1 MIPRGYMSERLTA
14 EMVSDCR
21 PIDVFLW
28 AMRISVMKG
37 DLVTAIEAAS
47 AAAPFLHA
55 ALTPRTALPRKN
67 GDADRHDYATN

>member
-1 MIPRGYMSERLTA
+1 MIPRGCTSERLTA
-14 EMVSDCR
+14 EMVSACR
-21 PIDVFLW
+21 PIDVLLW

-37 DLVTAIEAAS
+37 DFVTAIEAAS

-67 GDADRHDYATN
+67 GDADQQQHDYN